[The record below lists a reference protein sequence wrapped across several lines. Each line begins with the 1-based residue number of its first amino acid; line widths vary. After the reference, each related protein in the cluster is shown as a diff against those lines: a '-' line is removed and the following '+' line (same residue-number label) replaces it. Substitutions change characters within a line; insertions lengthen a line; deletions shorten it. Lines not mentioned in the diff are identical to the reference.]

1 MAEIDYSYAYFKMLF
16 VLTSI
21 IILLYLIKK
30 FIEKKNLHP
39 LGNTHEIKVVS
50 QKMLDTKNKIT
61 LIECRGKAYLL
72 MIGEKS
78 FLIDK
83 YDNFEKIIQEKKDEN
98 IDNN

>member
-16 VLTSI
+16 VLTFI

-39 LGNTHEIKVVS
+39 LNNTNEIKIIS
-50 QKMLDTKNKIT
+50 QKMVDTKNKIT
-61 LIECRGKAYLL
+61 LIECRGKSYLL

-83 YDNFEKIIQEKKDEN
+83 YENFEKIIQEKTDEN